1 MEFNGTFFVTI
12 ISFLIFVFMMNR
24 ILYTPVLNIMEA
36 RKSYINDNYNT
47 AKENDAESEVLV
59 AKKEEK
65 IQQAKS
71 DARQIYIETV
81 DEYKAQKSD
90 IVTEAQKNAA
100 EELAKSAINLENITN
115 ETKEGLKHS
124 MTDLANDI
132 VEKVIGYRS
141 EIQDFDNRT
150 VDEILYQ

>member
-1 MEFNGTFFVTI
+1 
-12 ISFLIFVFMMNR
+12 MMNR
-24 ILYTPVLNIMEA
+24 ILYAPVLNIMEA

-47 AKENDAESEVLV
+47 AKENDAETEELV

-81 DEYKAQKSD
+81 DEFKTQKSD

-100 EELAKSAINLENITN
+100 EELAKSAINLENLTN

-150 VDEILYQ
+150 VDEIFYQ

>member
-12 ISFLIFVFMMNR
+12 ISFLVFVFLMNK
-24 ILYTPVLNIMEA
+24 ILYAPILSIMEA

>member
-24 ILYTPVLNIMEA
+24 ILYAPVLNIMEA

-47 AKENDAESEVLV
+47 AKENDAETEELV

-81 DEYKAQKSD
+81 DEFKTQKSD

-100 EELAKSAINLENITN
+100 EELAKSAINLENLTN

-150 VDEILYQ
+150 VDEIFYQ